1 MHALPGSV
9 WGVLQ
14 DVHAPQAVAGLS
26 SLCTA
31 CLQLQPAQGLL
42 QEVAA
47 LQQGLQGQ
55 GQGVPH
61 GQLQLRLKRHTGRV
75 RVEGEVYSLHQ
86 DASLHTT
93 ALVQEAITAQLLAA
107 HAVQQAGQ
115 LLVVLHLSAMP
126 EINKVSKSKHSQA
139 IPGCAASSCQIAC
152 STTVQQMCSCM
163 SILVVRLLLTFF
175 QLLRHF
181 A

>member
-1 MHALPGSV
+1 MRALPGSA

-14 DVHAPQAVAGLS
+14 DLHEPQAVAGLT

-31 CLQLQPAQGLL
+31 SLQLQPAHGLL

-47 LQQGLQGQ
+47 LQQGVQGQ
-55 GQGVPH
+55 GQGAPH
-61 GQLQLRLKRHTGRV
+61 GQLQLRLKRQTGRV

-93 ALVQEAITAQLLAA
+93 ALPQEAITAQLLAA

-115 LLVVLHLSAMP
+115 LLGLLLLPAIPKIDS
-126 EINKVSKSKHSQA
+126 KVSKSTHSQA
-139 IPGCAASSCQIAC
+139 TPGCAASSCQIAVLLC
-152 STTVQQMCSCM
+152 SRCV
-163 SILVVRLLLTFF
+163 
-175 QLLRHF
+175 
-181 A
+181 AA